1 MEESVPIPIPIANQ
15 KIELFLLAWTTT
27 NFGKLQRSSAQI
39 ISFVVSEKLNKVH
52 RVCFSI
58 EPLSLIWLH
67 NNTHVNPNSHNHPSP
82 KIPAC
87 SLNLSQRKRERISV
101 ILTRRQSSFS
111 IIFPRS
117 EVIWSYFTI
126 STDNICI
133 IYITTV
139 QGKIS

>member
-1 MEESVPIPIPIANQ
+1 M
-15 KIELFLLAWTTT
+15 ELFLLAWTTT

-52 RVCFSI
+52 IVCFSI
-58 EPLSLIWLH
+58 KPLSLI
-67 NNTHVNPNSHNHPSP
+67 NPNSHTHPSP

-101 ILTRRQSSFS
+101 ILTRWQSSFS
-111 IIFPRS
+111 IIFPWS